1 MKETVFITN
10 HPSGDISYLLNYDA
24 SIILKGLNLIEIH
37 DIEKARQIAG
47 LLKLRARN
55 DIFILS
61 KERKVIK
68 EMYSVHPYA
77 RYVYEPKKTFDDINK
92 FTKELFSLGIF
103 TICLDISYANQR
115 VIRELKKCGIV
126 VIIRAETQLE
136 AYEAL
141 LSGADG
147 ILGKNI
153 EKIKMDPFFY
163 TRPILVSHRGYQ
175 VNNIENS
182 LGAAIDAEKLGA
194 EFIELDIHV
203 TKNNVVVVNH
213 GASLGKNYDKD
224 YVIRR
229 NTFKELKEARQVFNG
244 KITDNHIES
253 LINFDKEISNNI
265 GFILDI
271 KVDSKR
277 HIKKIAKVINLME
290 RPVYVMS
297 FFPFAIVRANEYLK
311 KVKSGMLL
319 SFNEKKLTVDA
330 LIKLVHKYNLVIHP
344 YYLHDNP
351 KFIEALNKRMIPMV
365 PYALSKDATYKVFAN
380 KNHMVNSD
388 YIDKLVKLPKHL
400 VVDKFIHYKMGEY
413 KKINLTD
420 ENHNKL
426 SFKAEVLFDNPLGLV
441 FDQLG
446 IISAE
451 KSGIAY
457 AYLTFEVK
465 VDKYKIKYASDLI
478 KIKVYGKGS
487 EEDVDT
493 SKSVK

>member
-1 MKETVFITN
+1 LKETVFITN

-47 LLKLRARN
+47 FLKLRARN

-213 GASLGKNYDKD
+213 GASL
-224 YVIRR
+224 
-229 NTFKELKEARQVFNG
+229 FKSSLFSFFTVASAVSFMVFNLY
-244 KITDNHIES
+244 S
-253 LINFDKEISNNI
+253 APCFAAI
-265 GFILDI
+265 GAMRQELG
-271 KVDSKR
+271 SA
-277 HIKKIAKVINLME
+277 KK
-290 RPVYVMS
+290 
-297 FFPFAIVRANEYLK
+297 
-311 KVKSGMLL
+311 
-319 SFNEKKLTVDA
+319 A
-330 LIKLVHKYNLVIHP
+330 L
-344 YYLHDNP
+344 
-351 KFIEALNKRMIPMV
+351 
-365 PYALSKDATYKVFAN
+365 YA
-380 KNHMVNSD
+380 
-388 YIDKLVKLPKHL
+388 
-400 VVDKFIHYKMGEY
+400 
-413 KKINLTD
+413 
-420 ENHNKL
+420 
-426 SFKAEVLFDNPLGLV
+426 VLFQTLMAYVLAAGIFWILKLGGL
-441 FDQLG
+441 
-446 IISAE
+446 
-451 KSGIAY
+451 
-457 AYLTFEVK
+457 
-465 VDKYKIKYASDLI
+465 
-478 KIKVYGKGS
+478 
-487 EEDVDT
+487 
-493 SKSVK
+493 

>member
-47 LLKLRARN
+47 FLKLRARN

-277 HIKKIAKVINLME
+277 HIKNCQ
-290 RPVYVMS
+290 S
-297 FFPFAIVRANEYLK
+297 N
-311 KVKSGMLL
+311 
-319 SFNEKKLTVDA
+319 
-330 LIKLVHKYNLVIHP
+330 
-344 YYLHDNP
+344 
-351 KFIEALNKRMIPMV
+351 
-365 PYALSKDATYKVFAN
+365 
-380 KNHMVNSD
+380 
-388 YIDKLVKLPKHL
+388 
-400 VVDKFIHYKMGEY
+400 
-413 KKINLTD
+413 
-420 ENHNKL
+420 
-426 SFKAEVLFDNPLGLV
+426 
-441 FDQLG
+441 
-446 IISAE
+446 
-451 KSGIAY
+451 
-457 AYLTFEVK
+457 
-465 VDKYKIKYASDLI
+465 
-478 KIKVYGKGS
+478 
-487 EEDVDT
+487 
-493 SKSVK
+493 